1 MFAFAVCSVGI
12 LNASPTFAFQ
22 SFPANQEFIINHYSR
37 DNVLPTNTIT
47 DVLVSKRGRLF
58 VASIEGLVVS
68 DGLHWDV
75 YDVTTQKELQSS
87 RIHRIFEMQDGSIFV
102 MDQLNYWY
110 GFEYGRLSLIKD
122 AETGKAISLISITD
136 SIDGIVYLVSNEGV
150 YRLEGQFAKQIGKI
164 PFESKVWDLM
174 ATEDGLLLLTTN
186 GLIQWD
192 FEDFKTIPSPSTKH
206 IDFSNYAR
214 FEKIGD
220 HLMVVGEGGS
230 ECYHVKEKEWEYEES
245 LSIKD
250 DVEIF
255 NIKLKGTVDYVVSTE
270 KGLFRQK
277 GKTLIPVTE
286 SSVGIRFESYFLVD
300 GLEYYIGTDGV
311 WVGERNIFAPE
322 FEIVDASSDGKSL
335 WVSTDGGLF
344 QIHKNRFRN
353 LSDKRIRNSYS
364 VLPYENE
371 GEYLVGSFDYGLSIV
386 KGDQVNTTYTKENS
400 VLPENTIRSLVE
412 LNNGEWLISVWGAAP
427 LLFDGH
433 GFRSAFNQSPYWT
446 KTNVVEGIYEQDAD
460 HIWLG
465 TLDGLLL
472 SNGKDVSLF
481 KDKNGRS
488 LKGVG
493 RIIPSVFNNELF
505 FCTLKEGL
513 VLFRDEEFFF
523 LSELVGN
530 HNQQVRDV
538 YQMSEDS
545 IWVATYESGLHR
557 YVINDD
563 LSQITYNVLNTN
575 NGLPGVGFHRIIEWK
590 GMMWISGNDGLLS
603 VPLKSMNKS
612 ASEGSIL
619 EGLKIYREQEGLVD
633 REFNGGSQS
642 TGFKTETG
650 EIYFT
655 SQAGIVA
662 FNADELRN
670 QSRVEDPFYLRKVE
684 YENETHEYIHS
695 DTLEFIGS
703 GTSINLEFATINL
716 SDNNTGNIWYHTPQ
730 TGWQRPN
737 SPGRIEGLE
746 VSGTLSRISFSLS
759 PELAPFKTF
768 YIHRSRS
775 LSGVYMYILIG
786 FLMVGG
792 FVFFRK
798 RRKKATNFKSELPVE
813 VENEN
818 ADLNKILICIE
829 ASFQEA
835 DFNLDRLAEI
845 VKMSKSKV
853 YRVWKENREGSLNE
867 YILTVR
873 IEFALQLLKDGDLSI
888 TEIALK
894 SGFSSQSYFS
904 KVFKKVYGVSP
915 SQYSEQ
921 V

>member
-1 MFAFAVCSVGI
+1 MAVVIAGMLYSEAI
-12 LNASPTFAFQ
+12 SAFQ
-22 SFPANQEFIINHYSR
+22 ANSDNSEFIINHYSR

-47 DVLVSKRGRLF
+47 DVMVGSSGRLF

-68 DGLHWDV
+68 DGLNWDV
-75 YDVTTQKELQSS
+75 YNVSSQPELQSS
-87 RIHRIFEMQDGSIFV
+87 RIHRIFEMNDGQVFV
-102 MDQLNYWY
+102 LDQLNYLY
-110 GFEYGRLSLIKD
+110 AFEYGKLSSIKD
-122 AETGKAISLISITD
+122 HETGDPLSVTVIAGTNKTYLANNEAIYELK
-136 SIDGIVYLVSNEGV
+136 GIQATKVD
-150 YRLEGQFAKQIGKI
+150 QFK
-164 PFESKVWDLM
+164 EETKVWDLISIK
-174 ATEDGLLLLTTN
+174 DGLMVLTTE

-192 FEDFKTIPSPSTKH
+192 ETGFMKIPSPTAGH
-206 IDFSNYAR
+206 IDFSHYSR
-214 FEKIGD
+214 FEKIGA

-230 ECYHVKEKEWEYEES
+230 ECYHEKEQEWEFKES
-245 LSIKD
+245 LSVKK
-250 DVEIF
+250 DVEIL
-255 NIKLKGTVDYVVSTE
+255 NIKPKGTVSFVVATDE
-270 KGLFRQK
+270 GLFTHK
-277 GKTLIPVTE
+277 GGGLVPITA
-286 SSVGIRFESYFLVD
+286 SRSGIRFESYFQIEEV
-300 GLEYYIGTDGV
+300 EYYVGIDGI
-311 WVGERNIFAPE
+311 WVDNEKIFAPD
-322 FEIVDASSDGKSL
+322 FEIVDATSDGKSL

-371 GEYLVGSFDYGLSIV
+371 GEHLVGSFDYGLSIV
-386 KGDQVNTTYTKENS
+386 KGDKVNTTYTKENS
-400 VLPENTIRSLVE
+400 ALPENTIRSLVE

-427 LLFDGH
+427 LLFNGTS
-433 GFRSAFNQSPYWT
+433 FRPAFNSSPYWN

-472 SNGKDVSLF
+472 SNGKEVSLF

-493 RIIPSVFNNELF
+493 RIIPSVFNNDLF

-523 LSELVGN
+523 LTESVGN
-530 HNQQVRDV
+530 QNQQVRDV

-545 IWVATYESGLHR
+545 IWVTTYESGLHR

-563 LSQITYNVLNTN
+563 PSHITYNVLNTN
-575 NGLPGVGFHRIIEWK
+575 NGLPGVGFHRMIEWK

-670 QSRVEDPFYLRKVE
+670 QSIDEDPFYLRKIE
-684 YENETHEYIHS
+684 FGNEVIEYIHA
-695 DTLEFIGS
+695 DTIEYAGS
-703 GTSINLEFATINL
+703 GSSLNLEFSTINL
-716 SDNNTGNIWYHTPQ
+716 SDNNTDDIWYYTSEL
-730 TGWQRPN
+730 GWQRPK
-737 SPGRIEGLE
+737 SPGKIEGLE
-746 VSGTLSRISFSLS
+746 LTGAITQISFSSS
-759 PELAPFKTF
+759 PDKAPFKTF
-768 YIHRSRS
+768 YVYRSRP
-775 LSGVYMYILIG
+775 LSRIYIIVLLG
-786 FLMVGG
+786 FLTGAG
-792 FVFFRK
+792 FVLYQ
-798 RRKKATNFKSELPVE
+798 RRRNKTTSVNTKTLAE
-813 VENEN
+813 VKYENE
-818 ADLNKILICIE
+818 DLAKIIDSIRE
-829 ASFQEA
+829 SFQDA

-888 TEIALK
+888 TEIALQ

-915 SQYSEQ
+915 SQYLEQ
-921 V
+921 E